1 VSGESKRVKSEA
13 LLVSGE
19 WRVEPIS
26 QFAWPLVIWGKGK
39 GERVK
44 QKKGWVETGDVD
56 RGKGKEE
63 QGKCLLVFHF
73 SRNREIRPI
82 FTFFTG

>member
-1 VSGESKRVKSEA
+1 MESGTDFSFCLATGDLR
-13 LLVSGE
+13 
-19 WRVEPIS
+19 
-26 QFAWPLVIWGKGK
+26 K

-63 QGKCLLVFHF
+63 KGSCLLVFHF
-73 SRNREIRPI
+73 S
-82 FTFFTG
+82 

>member
-1 VSGESKRVKSEA
+1 VESGTDFSFCLATGDLR
-13 LLVSGE
+13 
-19 WRVEPIS
+19 
-26 QFAWPLVIWGKGK
+26 K

-63 QGKCLLVFHF
+63 KGSCLLVFHF